1 MTRDERAELIDHL
14 NRCRDLLTLMKDRE
28 HRKTVADLIE
38 YLEAK
43 LVAMERRC
51 DPLGALGIR

>member
-1 MTRDERAELIDHL
+1 MARDERAALIDHL
-14 NRCRDLLTLMKDRE
+14 NRCRDLLTLMKDPA
-28 HRKTVADLIE
+28 HRKTVADLIA

-51 DPLGALGIR
+51 DPHGGLGAR

>member
-1 MTRDERAELIDHL
+1 MVRDERVELINHL
-14 NRCRDLLTLMKDRE
+14 NRCRDLLTLMRDPVHK
-28 HRKTVADLIE
+28 KTVADLIE

-51 DPLGALGIR
+51 APLGALGIR